1 MDYINYPFIP
11 FKPSEKSVLRR
22 LGYNKDIQI
31 DESMMLQTKEMI
43 DKAAD
48 LCLPKARAVIL
59 PIIEK
64 DKEYIILGEILKIKS
79 EKLSSM
85 LKNSEE
91 VLLMGATLGTRLV
104 DRINLEIKSGDPV
117 FAVVLDAYASQ
128 CVDESLSYIMKTQGL
143 KDFRLGTKIT
153 KHRFS
158 AGYGD
163 LNIKYQKD
171 FYDILNLSDIG
182 IYINE
187 SFMLSPEKSVIALA
201 GLEKK

>member
-163 LNIKYQKD
+163 LNIKYQKKLSTKH
-171 FYDILNLSDIG
+171 FYFSLLR
-182 IYINE
+182 
-187 SFMLSPEKSVIALA
+187 
-201 GLEKK
+201 